1 MGADYD
7 YGRTDPSAHPE
18 RPLDRIRHV
27 DVLLTGATG
36 YIGGRLLPRL
46 LDDGHRVRC
55 LARTPARARDTL
67 PDGAE
72 VVGGDV
78 VSGEGVAD
86 ALRGVDVAYYLVHS
100 MGAGGDDFA
109 ERDRTAAE
117 GFAAKAREA
126 GVRRVVYLG
135 GLEADVSEHLRS
147 RNEVARVLAAEGP
160 PTVHVRAAMVI
171 GSGSASFQIL
181 ERLVR
186 RLPVMVTPRWI
197 DTRSQPVAIADVVDT
212 LARLATYDD
221 PPDEVQL
228 GGAEVL
234 TYREMM
240 HRVAGVLGRR
250 APAIVPTPFLSP
262 GLSSYWVAAVS
273 GQSLGLVR
281 PLVDGLSAEMVV
293 REPPPP
299 GLNDAPLG
307 FDAAVRAAV
316 T

>member
-1 MGADYD
+1 
-7 YGRTDPSAHPE
+7 
-18 RPLDRIRHV
+18 V

-55 LARTPARARDTL
+55 LVRNPDRARGSL
-67 PDGAE
+67 PDAAE
-72 VVGGDV
+72 IVQGDV
-78 VSGEGVAD
+78 VSGDGVAD
-86 ALRGVDVAYYLVHS
+86 ALRGIDVAYYLVHS

-109 ERDRTAAE
+109 QRDRTAAS
-117 GFAAKAREA
+117 GFARAAKAA
-126 GVRRVVYLG
+126 GVGRIVYLG
-135 GLEADVSEHLRS
+135 GLEGAVSEHLRS
-147 RNEVARVLAAEGP
+147 RAEVADVLDQEGP
-160 PTVHVRAAMVI
+160 PVVHVRAAMVI
-171 GSGSASFQIL
+171 GAGSASFQIL

-186 RLPVMVTPRWI
+186 RLPLMVTPRWI

-212 LARLATYDD
+212 LARLATYAD
-221 PPDEVQL
+221 PPGEVQL

-240 HRVAGVLGRR
+240 HRLARALDRR
-250 APAIVPTPFLSP
+250 APLVVPTPFLSP

-273 GQSLGLVR
+273 GQPLGLVR
-281 PLVDGLSAEMVV
+281 PLVAGLSAEMLVH
-293 REPPPP
+293 EPPPP

-307 FDAAVRAAV
+307 FDDAVRAAV

>member
-1 MGADYD
+1 M
-7 YGRTDPSAHPE
+7 
-18 RPLDRIRHV
+18 

-36 YIGGRLLPRL
+36 YIGGRLLPHL
-46 LDDGHRVRC
+46 LEDGHRVRC
-55 LARTPARARDTL
+55 LVRNPDRARQSL

-72 VVGGDV
+72 IVRGDV
-78 VSGEGVAD
+78 VSGDGVAE
-86 ALRGVDVAYYLVHS
+86 ALHGIEVAYYLVHS
-100 MGAGGDDFA
+100 MGADADDFA
-109 ERDRTAAE
+109 ERDRTAAL
-117 GFAAKAREA
+117 GFAARARAA
-126 GVRRVVYLG
+126 GVRRIIYLG
-135 GLEADVSEHLRS
+135 GLEGEVSEHLRS
-147 RNEVARVLAAEGP
+147 RAEVAEVLAQEGP

-186 RLPVMVTPRWI
+186 RLPFMVTPRWI
-197 DTRSQPVAIADVVDT
+197 DTRSQPVAIADVVGT
-212 LARLATYDD
+212 LAALATYDD

-240 HRVAGVLGRR
+240 DRVARVLDRR
-250 APAIVPTPFLSP
+250 APLIVPTPFLSP

-273 GQSLGLVR
+273 GRSLGLVR
-281 PLVDGLSAEMVV
+281 PLVDGLSAEMLV

-299 GLNDAPLG
+299 GLNDAPMG
-307 FDAAVRAAV
+307 FDEAVRAAV

>member
-1 MGADYD
+1 M
-7 YGRTDPSAHPE
+7 
-18 RPLDRIRHV
+18 

-46 LDDGHRVRC
+46 LDDGHAVRC
-55 LARTPARARDTL
+55 LVRDPQRAGRTL

-72 VVGGDV
+72 IVGGDV
-78 VSGEGVAD
+78 VSGDGVAA
-86 ALRGVDVAYYLVHS
+86 ALEGIDVAYYLVHS
-100 MGAGGDDFA
+100 MGGGGDDFA
-109 ERDRTAAE
+109 ERDRVAAR
-117 GFAAKAREA
+117 GFARAAKAA
-126 GVRRVVYLG
+126 GVRRIVYLG
-135 GLEADVSEHLRS
+135 GLEGDVSEHLRS
-147 RNEVARVLAAEGP
+147 RREVAEVLAAEGP
-160 PTVHVRAAMVI
+160 PVVHVRAAMVI

-197 DTRSQPVAIADVVDT
+197 DTRSQPVAIADVVGT
-212 LARLATYDD
+212 LAALATYDD
-221 PPDEVQL
+221 PPPEVQL

-240 HRVAGVLGRR
+240 QRLAAATGRR
-250 APAIVPTPFLSP
+250 APLVVPTPFLSP

-281 PLVDGLSAEMVV
+281 PLVAGLSAEMLV

-299 GLNDAPLG
+299 GLNDHPLG
-307 FDAAVRAAV
+307 FDDAVRAAV

>member
-1 MGADYD
+1 
-7 YGRTDPSAHPE
+7 
-18 RPLDRIRHV
+18 V

-55 LARTPARARDTL
+55 LARDPDRARDRL
-67 PDGAE
+67 PRGAE

-78 VSGEGVAD
+78 VSGEGVAE
-86 ALRGVDVAYYLVHS
+86 ALEGIEVAYYLVHS
-100 MGAGGDDFA
+100 MGAGSADFA
-109 ERDRTAAE
+109 ERDRTAAQ
-117 GFAAKAREA
+117 GFAARARAA

-135 GLEADVSEHLRS
+135 GLEGDVSEHLRS
-147 RNEVARVLAAEGP
+147 RHEVAEVLAAGGP

-186 RLPVMVTPRWI
+186 RLPLMVTPRWI
-197 DTRSQPVAIADVVDT
+197 DTRSQPVAIGDVVAT
-212 LARLATYDD
+212 LAALATYDD
-221 PPDEVQL
+221 PPPEVQL

-240 HRVAGVLGRR
+240 DRLAKIVGRR
-250 APAIVPTPFLSP
+250 APLIVPTPFLSP
-262 GLSSYWVAAVS
+262 SLSSYWVAAVS

-293 REPPPP
+293 RRPPPP
-299 GLNDAPLG
+299 GLNDQPLR
-307 FDAAVRAAV
+307 FDDAVRAAV
-316 T
+316 TDGSAGRTI